1 MSFFYG
7 CCMQIHRTKVLR
19 TSLTVLAISLAL
31 SGCGE
36 RGTPAPNAGPAEVG
50 VLAVAPQRVALDAEL
65 SGRTSAFTIAEV
77 RPQVSGIILKRLF
90 TEGSDVKAGQTL
102 YKIDPATYKATADS
116 AAAALARAEAT
127 LATTSLKAKRY
138 QQLIGIHA
146 VGQQDY
152 DDVVAAQKAAKADVA
167 ANRAAL
173 ESARINLSYTR
184 VSTPVSGRIGKSSVT
199 PGALVTADQISALA
213 TVQQLDPIY
222 VDVTR
227 SNGELLQ
234 LKRDLAS
241 GLIKRAGND
250 QARVKLTLEDGSVYP
265 LEGKLQFSD
274 VTVDQ
279 STGAITLRA
288 IFPNPKHDLLPGMY
302 VRARLVQGVNEKAI
316 LVPQNSVTHDSKGN
330 AVAMVIG
337 ADGKAATRALTITHA
352 IGNQWLVDA
361 GLHPGDQLIVDGL
374 QKIRPGMP
382 VKAVPALAA
391 TPSDSGE

>member
-1 MSFFYG
+1 
-7 CCMQIHRTKVLR
+7 MQINKTIVLR
-19 TSLTVLAISLAL
+19 TSLTVLAVSLAL
-31 SGCGE
+31 SGCGDH
-36 RGTPAPNAGPAEVG
+36 GTQAPPAGPAVVG
-50 VLAVAPQRVALDAEL
+50 VLAVAPQRVALDTEL
-65 SGRTSAFTIAEV
+65 SGRTSAFTVADV
-77 RPQVSGIILKRLF
+77 RPQVSGIILKRQF

-102 YKIDPATYKATADS
+102 YQIDPATYKASVDS
-116 AAAALARAEAT
+116 AAAALAKAEAT
-127 LATTSLKAKRY
+127 LATDNLKSERY
-138 QQLIGIHA
+138 KQLIGINA

-152 DDVVAAQKAAKADVA
+152 DDVVATQKAAQADVA
-167 ANRAAL
+167 SNRASL
-173 ESARINLSYTR
+173 ETARINLNYTR
-184 VSTPVSGRIGKSSVT
+184 VLSPVSGRIGKSTVT
-199 PGALVTADQISALA
+199 PGALVTADQTTALA

-234 LKRDLAS
+234 LKHDLAS
-241 GLIKRAGND
+241 GLIKSAGAD

-302 VRARLVQGVNEKAI
+302 VRARLVEGVNEKAI
-316 LVPQNSVTHDSKGN
+316 LVPQDSVTHDSKGN
-330 AVAMVIG
+330 AVAMVVG
-337 ADGKAATRALTITHA
+337 ADGKVAARILKITHA

-361 GLHPGDQLIVDGL
+361 GLNPGDQLIVDGL

-382 VKAVPALAA
+382 VKAVPAAA
-391 TPSDSGE
+391 ANPADSGE